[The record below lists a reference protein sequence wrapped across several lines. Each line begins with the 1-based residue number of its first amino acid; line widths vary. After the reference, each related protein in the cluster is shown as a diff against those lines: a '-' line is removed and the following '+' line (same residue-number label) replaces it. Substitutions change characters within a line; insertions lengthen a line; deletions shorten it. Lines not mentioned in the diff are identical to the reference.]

1 MSEFNTV
8 RQLEKQTNLCYIELM
23 TPEIQTAIA
32 LSLVAGTVLYFVR
45 GWLAKRKKPGC
56 GGGCGCS
63 GKKF

>member
-1 MSEFNTV
+1 
-8 RQLEKQTNLCYIELM
+8 M

-32 LSLVAGTVLYFVR
+32 LALVAGAVLYFVR